1 MCGGG
6 TVGEVTV
13 EGVAGKS
20 VELLAEFSMRFSAKS
35 LLPYGIC
42 WQELNRLFF
51 LSKNRNSLTCA
62 HTLCIK

>member
-20 VELLAEFSMRFSAKS
+20 VELLAEFSMRFAAKS

-51 LSKNRNSLTCA
+51 
-62 HTLCIK
+62 